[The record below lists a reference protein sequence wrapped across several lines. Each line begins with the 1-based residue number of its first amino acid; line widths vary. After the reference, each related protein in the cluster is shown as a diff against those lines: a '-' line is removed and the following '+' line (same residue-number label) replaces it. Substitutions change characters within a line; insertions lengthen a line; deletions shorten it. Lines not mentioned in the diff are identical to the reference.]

1 MRTSWKA
8 RGMWVEEGWALNA
21 HRAKSEHRFRLH
33 RCRLPSRW
41 AGAGGWLHNPLDPD
55 WGRGSTSPQGENKD
69 GWAVSGKGA
78 SEE

>member
-8 RGMWVEEGWALNA
+8 RGMWVEEGWALHA

-41 AGAGGWLHNPLDPD
+41 AGPEAGSITQWTRIG
-55 WGRGSTSPQGENKD
+55 GEDLRLPRERIKMA
-69 GWAVSGKGA
+69 GL
-78 SEE
+78 